1 MVSLLEN
8 LNSRAFNKVP
18 MVGIEVVDAHAHLDQ
33 VEELEESLERAGK
46 LGVRIVLA
54 VSANLESC
62 KKTLGISEDHQDNPK
77 VLPAL
82 GIHPWDLQ
90 AENIE
95 LALRFIEE
103 NLERAVGIGEVGL
116 DYWLKGLKKNEE
128 LKFKQQMVFGRFI
141 ELGKQFH
148 KPLLIHSRGAW
159 EECLHMVRGQGVE
172 KAVFHWFSGPLTVLR
187 ELLNGGY
194 YISASPAAE
203 YSVYH
208 QEAIRHTPIERI
220 LLETDCPVKYREAVS
235 EPAHVVKSLQAVA
248 KLKNLDVE
256 TVARVTTKN
265 ALEVLGLKGLS

>member
-1 MVSLLEN
+1 
-8 LNSRAFNKVP
+8 
-18 MVGIEVVDAHAHLDQ
+18 MVGIEVVDSHAHLDQ

-46 LGVRIVLA
+46 AGIKIIVA
-54 VSANLESC
+54 VSTNLESC
-62 KKTLGISEDHQDNPK
+62 KKTLRIAEAHKNNPK
-77 VLPAL
+77 ILPAL

-95 LALRFIEE
+95 PILKFIEE
-103 NLERAVGIGEVGL
+103 NLNRAIGIGEVGL

-128 LKFKQQMVFGRFI
+128 LKSKQQMVFGKFI
-141 ELGKQFH
+141 ELSKRFH

-159 EECLHMVRGQGVE
+159 EECLQMVRGQGVE
-172 KAVFHWFSGPLTVLR
+172 KAVFHWFSGSLTVLK
-187 ELLNGGY
+187 ELLNEGY

-203 YSVYH
+203 YSIYH

-220 LLETDCPVKYREAVS
+220 LLETDSPVKYREAVS
-235 EPAHVVKSLQAVA
+235 EPAHAVKSLQAVA

-265 ALEVLGLKGLS
+265 ALEALGLKGLP